1 MLVEHR
7 VPIVS
12 FSSGGIKRS
21 TAVALV
27 SIFVVLVL
35 GRGSRSQSQSR
46 SHPPSN
52 DAAATIARPLS
63 IDGSTALDASSVQRT
78 DATRASA
85 DEATPTSRLARS
97 GASDPRST
105 DCPEDMVLVRGE
117 HCNEVDEPCL
127 RWADNDRGQCLQ
139 FAERS
144 RCIGQ
149 RMAVNVC
156 MDRYEWPNQ
165 RGALPSV
172 MVTFDTAEALC
183 AARGRR
189 LCTEDEWAFACS
201 GEELLP
207 YPYGRERSADA
218 CTIDLF
224 ARAPNKLLLHSS
236 STTVRAAEVE
246 RIYMASPSG
255 TRPRCRS
262 PFGLYDLTGN
272 VDEWVRSTRSFGQYS
287 ALMGGFWGR
296 VRNRCRAVTRAH
308 GPRFSYYQIGFRCC
322 ADAAGAQ
329 HSTAR

>member
-1 MLVEHR
+1 M
-7 VPIVS
+7 
-12 FSSGGIKRS
+12 KRS
-21 TAVALV
+21 SAVALV
-27 SIFVVLVL
+27 SSLVVLVL
-35 GRGSRSQSQSR
+35 GRGSRSQSQSTHAPTIVR
-46 SHPPSN
+46 PS
-52 DAAATIARPLS
+52 AI
-63 IDGSTALDASSVQRT
+63 DASLFI
-78 DATRASA
+78 DATVALRSDGARERAAGEGPVSSHRA
-85 DEATPTSRLARS
+85 ARS
-97 GASDPRST
+97 TT
-105 DCPEDMVLVRGE
+105 DCPEDMVLVRGT
-117 HCNEVDEPCL
+117 HCNEVDEPCV

-144 RCIGQ
+144 RCTGQ
-149 RMAVNVC
+149 RMAVSVC

-218 CTIDLF
+218 CTIDLY
-224 ARAPNKLLLHSS
+224 ARAPNKPLLHSS
-236 STTVRAAEVE
+236 NNTIRAAEVE

-255 TRPRCRS
+255 TRPSCRS

-287 ALMGGFWGR
+287 ALMGGFWGH

-322 ADAAGAQ
+322 SDATGAPR
-329 HSTAR
+329 SSAR